1 MGTQGTMTSPG
12 RGTQRNW
19 LVVSWPSPARTLTD
33 SWKVRGQ
40 VAFESS
46 DRFNAPPPPSHLTTF
61 DLDAPWLARSFFSHC
76 IRQRSYPLRS
86 ESSFKSRPIL
96 FSPLRASPHS
106 PSRSPSLWERWRTSD
121 PFLSLSLS
129 LLSTYLFDLC
139 LSTTNGGS
147 FFIFFF
153 SFLFLVN
160 TIRGRGGRYRG
171 EESAR
176 RFYRGPFFSRTPRNR
191 RVGRGGNI
199 LSLDSI
205 PRERSVA
212 MILEKI
218 GRVG

>member
-1 MGTQGTMTSPG
+1 MLPLHPLTSRLSISMR
-12 RGTQRNW
+12 RGLPAHSFRIASDKEVTLSARRVPLNPDQYFSHPCAHPRILH
-19 LVVSWPSPARTLTD
+19 LVS
-33 SWKVRGQ
+33 
-40 VAFESS
+40 
-46 DRFNAPPPPSHLTTF
+46 PPSL
-61 DLDAPWLARSFFSHC
+61 S
-76 IRQRSYPLRS
+76 
-86 ESSFKSRPIL
+86 
-96 FSPLRASPHS
+96 
-106 PSRSPSLWERWRTSD
+106 ERWRTSD

>member
-129 LLSTYLFDLC
+129 YQRIS
-139 LSTTNGGS
+139 S
-147 FFIFFF
+147 IFVCQRQTVEIFLFF
-153 SFLFLVN
+153 SFLF
-160 TIRGRGGRYRG
+160 
-171 EESAR
+171 
-176 RFYRGPFFSRTPRNR
+176 FFS
-191 RVGRGGNI
+191 
-199 LSLDSI
+199 
-205 PRERSVA
+205 
-212 MILEKI
+212 
-218 GRVG
+218 

>member
-96 FSPLRASPHS
+96 FSPLRAFSISSLHLLFQNVGAPLI
-106 PSRSPSLWERWRTSD
+106 PS
-121 PFLSLSLS
+121 SLSLS
-129 LLSTYLFDLC
+129 LINVSLRSLSVNDKRWK
-139 LSTTNGGS
+139 
-147 FFIFFF
+147 FFYFFLFF
-153 SFLFLVN
+153 SFSRKHDSRTRRPLS
-160 TIRGRGGRYRG
+160 GRGKR
-171 EESAR
+171 EALL
-176 RFYRGPFFSRTPRNR
+176 SRPVFLANAPKPEGGKGWKYPLPR
-191 RVGRGGNI
+191 
-199 LSLDSI
+199 
-205 PRERSVA
+205 
-212 MILEKI
+212 
-218 GRVG
+218 

>member
-106 PSRSPSLWERWRTSD
+106 PSRLSTFSLRTLAHLWSL
-121 PFLSLSLS
+121 PLSLSLS
-129 LLSTYLFDLC
+129 LINVSLRSLSVNDKRWK
-139 LSTTNGGS
+139 
-147 FFIFFF
+147 FFYFFLFF
-153 SFLFLVN
+153 SFSRKHDSRTRRPLS
-160 TIRGRGGRYRG
+160 GRGKR
-171 EESAR
+171 EALL
-176 RFYRGPFFSRTPRNR
+176 SRPVFLANAPKLEGGKGWKYPLPR
-191 RVGRGGNI
+191 
-199 LSLDSI
+199 
-205 PRERSVA
+205 
-212 MILEKI
+212 
-218 GRVG
+218 

>member
-1 MGTQGTMTSPG
+1 MLPLHPLTSRLSISMR
-12 RGTQRNW
+12 RGLPAHSFRIASDKEVTLSARRVPLNPDQYFSHPCAHPRILH
-19 LVVSWPSPARTLTD
+19 LVS
-33 SWKVRGQ
+33 
-40 VAFESS
+40 
-46 DRFNAPPPPSHLTTF
+46 PPSL
-61 DLDAPWLARSFFSHC
+61 S
-76 IRQRSYPLRS
+76 
-86 ESSFKSRPIL
+86 
-96 FSPLRASPHS
+96 
-106 PSRSPSLWERWRTSD
+106 ERWRTSD
-121 PFLSLSLS
+121 PFLSLSLALLFNVS
-129 LLSTYLFDLC
+129 LRSLSVNDKRWK
-139 LSTTNGGS
+139 
-147 FFIFFF
+147 FFYFFF

>member
-1 MGTQGTMTSPG
+1 MLPLHPLTSRLSISMR
-12 RGTQRNW
+12 RG
-19 LVVSWPSPARTLTD
+19 LPAHSFRIASDKEVTL
-33 SWKVRGQ
+33 S
-40 VAFESS
+40 
-46 DRFNAPPPPSHLTTF
+46 
-61 DLDAPWLARSFFSHC
+61 ARRVPLNPDQYFSHPC
-76 IRQRSYPLRS
+76 AHPRILHLVHLLFENVGAPL
-86 ESSFKSRPIL
+86 I
-96 FSPLRASPHS
+96 
-106 PSRSPSLWERWRTSD
+106 PS
-121 PFLSLSLS
+121 SLSLS
-129 LLSTYLFDLC
+129 LLFNVSLRS
-139 LSTTNGGS
+139 LSVNDKRWK
-147 FFIFFF
+147 FFYFFF

-176 RFYRGPFFSRTPRNR
+176 RFYRGPFFSRTPRNW